1 MDYKELTE
9 EQKELIDKV
18 LINENMVLWDFC
30 RGSNMN
36 LNKDIL
42 GQVVS
47 TLLTIKHRGTYE
59 TTDEIYKNE
68 INEKQ
73 LLNEFRTTYLQRKK

>member
-47 TLLTIKHRGTYE
+47 TLLTIKQRGTYE
-59 TTDEIYKNE
+59 TTDEIYNNE

-73 LLNEFRTTYLQRKK
+73 LLNEFRTTYLRRKK